1 VVTGSAGALPVTTFQ
16 VLAVR
21 TLDIPFS
28 LIA

>member
-1 VVTGSAGALPVTTFQ
+1 VPGSGGAPPDTTFQ